1 MPVELK
7 HRIAQPA
14 DIPAIVDL
22 MRLSIT
28 ENMKSFLNAA
38 EIESAKETMGM
49 DQSLIADGTYI
60 VIEVNHEGDNLL
72 VGCGG
77 WGKRKTLYGGDHTV
91 GRDDSLSNPKTDP
104 ARIRAM
110 YTHPGWTR
118 QGIGS
123 LLLDLGEQAAIEA
136 GFQTIELGA
145 TLAGEPLYLV
155 RGYIE
160 ISRETSKGANGS
172 DNVVI
177 KMRKALNE

>member
-1 MPVELK
+1 MPIELK

-77 WGKRKTLYGGDHTV
+77 WGKRKTL
-91 GRDDSLSNPKTDP
+91 
-104 ARIRAM
+104 
-110 YTHPGWTR
+110 
-118 QGIGS
+118 
-123 LLLDLGEQAAIEA
+123 
-136 GFQTIELGA
+136 
-145 TLAGEPLYLV
+145 
-155 RGYIE
+155 
-160 ISRETSKGANGS
+160 
-172 DNVVI
+172 
-177 KMRKALNE
+177 